1 MRVLMIDDE
10 KDLVSTLSERLDI
23 RGISSDWATNG
34 AQGVRMSQ
42 DQPYDWVLVDIK
54 MPGMNGFEA
63 VRAIKQSQGQAKI
76 IMLTGHSSP
85 EDCHRAQELG
95 VEHYLVKPV
104 EIDDLLSILR
114 AEQA

>member
-23 RGISSDWATNG
+23 RGIASDWATDG
-34 AQGVRMSQ
+34 AEGVRMSQ
-42 DQPYDWVLVDIK
+42 EQPYDWVLVDIK

-63 VRAIKQSQGQAKI
+63 VRAIKQSQGQARI

-85 EDCHRAQELG
+85 QDCTRAQDLG
-95 VEHYLVKPV
+95 VEHYLIKPV
-104 EIDDLLSILR
+104 DIEDLVSILR
-114 AEQA
+114 EGDV